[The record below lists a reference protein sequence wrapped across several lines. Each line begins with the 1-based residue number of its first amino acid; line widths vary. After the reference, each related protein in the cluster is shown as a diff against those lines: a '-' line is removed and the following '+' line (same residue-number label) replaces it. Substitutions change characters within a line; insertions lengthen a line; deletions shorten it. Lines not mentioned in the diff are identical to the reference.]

1 MKSRTEL
8 APTAKVQPRAGSDP
22 KVSLALV
29 ADMRQPWDDGL
40 RPHNSMRSWEK
51 ISGRSTSNRTTT
63 EYKELKNSS
72 SSVDFTE
79 GTVHIGGRSLTYLQV
94 GDPNGPLVLHNHGGP
109 SSRLEA
115 KVFASHAF
123 NLGLRLVCVDRPG
136 QGKSDPQHD
145 RTFAS

>member
-1 MKSRTEL
+1 
-8 APTAKVQPRAGSDP
+8 
-22 KVSLALV
+22 
-29 ADMRQPWDDGL
+29 
-40 RPHNSMRSWEK
+40 MRSWEK

-145 RTFAS
+145 RTFASWAADLEAIANAFEIDRFAVTGWSEGGLGRSRRPRISIRRS